1 MKYGAYFLLLAFSFL
16 AIDVAPTVE
25 LTTVKVAGG
34 FVDPLYLASPVG
46 DTTRL
51 FVVEQNTGR
60 IRIIKNGAVLPAP
73 FLDIGAKASSGGERG
88 LLGLAFHP
96 NYSSNGYF
104 YVNYTDNDGNSVIA
118 RYRVSGNP
126 DVADA
131 ASETVLMNVT
141 QPFSNHNGG
150 MMAFSPNDDYLYIGV
165 GDGGSGNDPG
175 NRAQDGNEVFG
186 KILRM
191 DVGNGTLFRDAPENP
206 FSNNPS
212 FLGSIWA
219 LGFRN
224 PWRFSFDRL
233 NGDLYIADVGESAR
247 EEVSWQPG
255 DSQGGE
261 NYGWRCMEGK
271 ACTGLSGCTCN
282 SPGLTIP
289 LHDYAH
295 SGGNCSITGGYVYR
309 GADIPELDG
318 TYFYADYCTG
328 RIWSFKRSGGGAA
341 QLTERTAELRPQ
353 TGETINNVT
362 SFGEDDRGEIYIV
375 DKDGEIFKIV
385 ARTGPG
391 PTPTPVPTAPPAPQP
406 GNPVLGTLNPGTAGM
421 RNTVTVTGAP
431 PGARVRFAYSLLST
445 GFTVIRGGA
454 CNGQILRLRGAS
466 IIASGTA
473 DSGGQATL
481 SPTLPSTTRGRTIYM
496 QAIIE
501 SGTTCALTDRAAQSI
516 GRAQGTPGSGG
527 RGPTRPSRPGGGF
540 GGGSGGFG
548 GGGSGPG
555 RGGLGGGGFGP
566 GGGFFGGR

>member
-16 AIDVAPTVE
+16 AVGGAHAVE
-25 LTTVKVAGG
+25 LTTVKIAGG
-34 FVDPLYLASPVG
+34 FADPLYLTSPAG
-46 DTTRL
+46 DSRL

-60 IRIIKNGAVLPAP
+60 IRVVKNGAVLPAP

-104 YVNYTDNDGNSVIA
+104 YVNDTDNGGDTVLA

-126 DVADA
+126 DIADA

-150 MMAFSPNDDYLYIGV
+150 MMAFSPNDDYLYIGM
-165 GDGGSGNDPG
+165 GDGGPGNDPG
-175 NRAQDGNEVFG
+175 NRAQDGGVVFG

-191 DVGNGTLFRDAPENP
+191 DVGNGAVFRDAPGNP

-233 NGDLYIADVGESAR
+233 NGDLYIADVGENAR

-255 DSQGGE
+255 ESPGGE

-328 RIWSFKRSGGGAA
+328 RIWSFKRSGSGVA
-341 QLTERTAELRPQ
+341 QLVERTAELRPQ

-375 DKDGEIFKIV
+375 DKDGEIYKIV
-385 ARTGPG
+385 RRAG
-391 PTPTPVPTAPPAPQP
+391 PTPAPTPVPTASPTPRP
-406 GNPVLGTLNPGTAGM
+406 GNPTLGTLDPGTAGIQ
-421 RNTVTVTGAP
+421 NSIAVTNAP
-431 PGARVRFAYSLLST
+431 SGARVRLAYSLSST
-445 GFTVIRGGA
+445 GATIIRGGA
-454 CNGQILRLRGAS
+454 CNGRTLSFRGGS
-466 IIASGTA
+466 IIATGTA
-473 DSGGQATL
+473 NSSGQTTL
-481 SPTLPSTTRGRTIYM
+481 SPTLPSSTGGRAIYM

-501 SGTTCALTDRAAQSI
+501 SGATCALTDRTSQSI
-516 GRAQGTPGSGG
+516 GRAQGTPGGGG
-527 RGPTRPSRPGGGF
+527 RGPARPSRPG
-540 GGGSGGFG
+540 GGFG

>member
-1 MKYGAYFLLLAFSFL
+1 MKHAVFFLLMAFSYI
-16 AIDVAPTVE
+16 AADGAPAVE

-34 FVDPLYLASPVG
+34 FSDPLYLTSPVG
-46 DTTRL
+46 DPRL

-60 IRIIKNGAVLPAP
+60 IRIIKNGVVLPTP
-73 FLDIGAKASSGGERG
+73 YLDIGAKASSNGERG

-104 YVNYTDNDGNSVIA
+104 YVNYTDNSGNTVVA

-131 ASETVLMNVT
+131 ASETVLMTAT
-141 QPFSNHNGG
+141 QPFGNHNGG
-150 MMAFSPNDDYLYIGV
+150 MMAFSPNDDYLYIGM

-175 NRAQDGNEVFG
+175 NRAQDGNVVFG

-191 DVGNGTLFRDAPENP
+191 DVGNGTVFRDAPGNP

-233 NGDLYIADVGESAR
+233 NGDLYIADVGEGAR
-247 EEVSWQPG
+247 EEVSWQSG
-255 DSQGGE
+255 DSSGGE

-282 SPGLTIP
+282 SPALTIP
-289 LHDYAH
+289 LHDYTH

-318 TYFYADYCTG
+318 TYFYADFCTG
-328 RIWSFKRSGGGAA
+328 RIWSFKRNGSDVT

-353 TGETINNVT
+353 TGGTINNVT

-385 ARTGPG
+385 ERTGPA
-391 PTPTPVPTAPPAPQP
+391 PTPSPTAPPTPQP
-406 GNPVLGTLNPGTAGM
+406 GNPVLGALSPGTAGT
-421 RNTVTVTGAP
+421 RNTVSVTGAP
-431 PGARVRFAYSLLST
+431 PGARVSFAYSLISSGST
-445 GFTVIRGGA
+445 VLRGGA

-473 DSGGQATL
+473 NSGGQATL
-481 SPTLPSTTRGRTIYM
+481 SPTLPSSTGGRTIYM
-496 QAIIE
+496 QAIVE
-501 SGTTCALTDRAAQSI
+501 SGTSCILTDRTSQSI
-516 GRAQGTPGSGG
+516 GRAQASPGGGG

-548 GGGSGPG
+548 GGGGPS

>member
-1 MKYGAYFLLLAFSFL
+1 MKYPVLFLLAVFSYLA
-16 AIDVAPTVE
+16 ADGAPAVE

-34 FVDPLYLASPVG
+34 FSDPLYLTSPAG
-46 DTTRL
+46 DTARL

-60 IRIIKNGAVLPAP
+60 IRIIKNGSVLPTP

-104 YVNYTDNDGNSVIA
+104 YVNYTDNGGNTVVA

-131 ASETVLMNVT
+131 TSETVLMTAV
-141 QPFSNHNGG
+141 QPFGNHNGG
-150 MMAFSPNDDYLYIGV
+150 MMAFSPNDDYLYIGM

-175 NRAQDGNEVFG
+175 NRAQDGSVVFG

-191 DVGNGTLFRDAPENP
+191 DVGNGAVFRDAPGNP
-206 FSNNPS
+206 YANNPS

-233 NGDLYIADVGESAR
+233 NGDLYIADVGEGAR
-247 EEVSWQPG
+247 EEVSWQSG
-255 DSQGGE
+255 DSSGGE

-289 LHDYAH
+289 LHDYSH

-318 TYFYADYCTG
+318 TYFYADFCTG
-328 RIWSFKRSGGGAA
+328 RIWSFKRNGNGVT
-341 QLTERTAELRPQ
+341 QLVERTAELRPQ

-385 ARTGPG
+385 MRSGPG
-391 PTPTPVPTAPPAPQP
+391 PTPAPTATPAPQP
-406 GNPVLGTLNPGTAGM
+406 GNPVLGTLSPGTAGVQ
-421 RNTVTVTGAP
+421 NTVTVTGAP
-431 PGARVRFAYSLLST
+431 SGARVRLAYSLNST
-445 GFTVIRGGA
+445 GITPIRGGA
-454 CNGQILRLRGAS
+454 CNGRSLSMRGAS
-466 IIASGTA
+466 IIATGTA
-473 DSGGQATL
+473 DSGGTATL
-481 SPTLPSTTRGRTIYM
+481 TPTLPSSTGGRTIYT
-496 QAIIE
+496 QAMVE
-501 SGTTCALTDRAAQSI
+501 SGSSCAITNRAAQSI
-516 GRAQGTPGSGG
+516 GRPQGSPGGGGGG
-527 RGPTRPSRPGGGF
+527 RPRPSRPGGGF
-540 GGGSGGFG
+540 GGFGGGSGGSGSGSGGFG
-548 GGGSGPG
+548 GGS
-555 RGGLGGGGFGP
+555 GGGGFGSG
-566 GGGFFGGR
+566 GGGFGR